1 MKSFVSSQFD
11 FYKIRSVSSALGS
24 LYIRFMFADS
34 SDCGFDPGSNIFDA
48 HGRGGSRTVDG
59 LAVDKGNVH
68 KTASYSGVFPFQSIK
83 DAIHQMIAYKG
94 SGSIRYAGGKSCLT
108 DRLHHS
114 FDGQGREV
122 SRGSVLKDGEIDGL
136 ITFIIF
142 NTGVI
147 RVPQ

>member
-11 FYKIRSVSSALGS
+11 FYKIRSVCSALGS

-114 FDGQGREV
+114 FDEQGREV

-142 NTGVI
+142 NTGVS
-147 RVPQ
+147 P